1 MKRTREGIQEDLSG
15 ATVPAR
21 SGEVTALVKPN
32 GRSVYV
38 VSLTEAGLNGQRIV
52 LGDVNKMTRAEAETK
67 AAAMQDELRR
77 AALETGL
84 LADQGGPLS
93 FADFIE
99 EHYLPFVIQKQRS
112 TGSTE
117 SYLRNWIVPSLGDKM
132 LDDISD
138 RHILFLLRSLEIAGL
153 KPGSINRVLNILK
166 SCFSKAIEWRLCTLP
181 VSPAAGVSERHDP
194 AKIDRFLTH
203 DEAQKLTE
211 AVQRSRNKMLFPV
224 VGFLLMT
231 GARRSEALNAQW
243 SHIDLN
249 RKIWVVPLSKSGK
262 PRPITLSLKALTF
275 LAQARTT
282 SNAYPAAK
290 MSPYVFP
297 NLKTGKPFENLF
309 NSWDYA
315 RKRAGLKDVRM
326 HDLRHSFASAL
337 VNNGHSIYDVKE
349 LLGHSSVQTTQR
361 YAHLS
366 QERLNGAAESVS
378 EYFSI
383 NDTTDNHIRSS
394 ILSRKIRFK

>member
-1 MKRTREGIQEDLSG
+1 M
-15 ATVPAR
+15 PAR
-21 SGEVTALVKPN
+21 SGKVTALVKPN

-38 VSLTEAGLNGQRIV
+38 VSLSGTGLDGQRIV
-52 LGDVNKMTRAEAETK
+52 LGDVNKMTLAEAETK
-67 AAAMQDELRR
+67 AGAMQDEIRR

-84 LADQGGPLS
+84 LADQGRPLT
-93 FADFIE
+93 FADFVK
-99 EHYLPFVIQKQRS
+99 EHYLPFIIQKQRS

-153 KPGSINRVLNILK
+153 KPGSVNRVLNTLK
-166 SCFSKAIEWRLCTLP
+166 SCFSKAIEWRLCTLS
-181 VSPAAGVSERHDP
+181 VSPAAGVSERYDP

-211 AVQRSRNKMLFPV
+211 AVQSSRNKMLFPI

-231 GARRSEALNAQW
+231 GARRSEALHAQW

-249 RKIWVVPLSKSGK
+249 RKMWVVPLSKSGK
-262 PRPITLSLKALTF
+262 PRQITLSMKALTF
-275 LAQARTT
+275 LAQARKT

-366 QERLNGAAESVS
+366 QDRLNQATESVS
-378 EYFSI
+378 DYFAISE
-383 NDTTDNHIRSS
+383 TRPPAARVAPVR
-394 ILSRKIRFK
+394 RKRF